1 MSSNHFASASLYVGD
16 LNPLVTEAHLYEV
29 FNSVAS
35 VASVR
40 VCRDAQ
46 TRHSLS
52 YAYVNYHS
60 VQDAERAMDRL
71 NFTSIKGQP
80 CRIMWCNR
88 DPTIRRSG
96 DGNVFVKNLD
106 KSLDNKAL
114 YDTFSLFGN
123 ILSCKIG
130 TGENGESLGYGFVHF
145 ESDEAAQ
152 KAIERVNGLT
162 LANQVVYVA
171 SHVPKSERQGVKEA
185 MFTNIYVK
193 NFPQEWTQS
202 EFDAVFRVYGEIT
215 SSAIRADARGRC
227 FGFVNFETNHAARE
241 AVNELNGRV
250 ILEGSLVSS
259 EDNAAALEDNPE
271 APVLYVARSQSR
283 VERQQYLKEQY
294 QHNKQ
299 AEKTRHTG
307 ENLYVKNLPEDV
319 DDDRLLEM
327 FSSFGPVTSAKAMTD
342 ERGKCR
348 GFGFVCFHS
357 AEDAARAVTD
367 MHGKLAGGKPLYV
380 TIAERRDTR
389 TSRLQNH
396 RMQGPRPP
404 MMFSGQVPPSYM
416 YPQQL
421 GRPMMAAQNYM
432 WRPQQGPGGR

>member
-1 MSSNHFASASLYVGD
+1 
-16 LNPLVTEAHLYEV
+16 
-29 FNSVAS
+29 
-35 VASVR
+35 
-40 VCRDAQ
+40 
-46 TRHSLS
+46 
-52 YAYVNYHS
+52 
-60 VQDAERAMDRL
+60 
-71 NFTSIKGQP
+71 
-80 CRIMWCNR
+80 
-88 DPTIRRSG
+88 
-96 DGNVFVKNLD
+96 
-106 KSLDNKAL
+106 
-114 YDTFSLFGN
+114 
-123 ILSCKIG
+123 SCKIG

-202 EFDAVFRVYGEIT
+202 EFDAVFQVFGEIT
-215 SSAIRADARGRC
+215 SSAIRADARGRS

-241 AVNELNGRV
+241 AVNTLNGRV
-250 ILEGSLVSS
+250 ILEGRLVDP

-319 DDDRLLEM
+319 DDDKLLDM

-432 WRPQQGPGGR
+432 WRPQQGPGGRMNGQSMVSEHRAPGPVFPQAYPPSASVDVQALVDELQSAPVERHKRVIGEKLYPVVARCEPEAAGKITGMMLEMNKEELLRLMSNETDLRSKIAEARQALKQRNIMP